1 MVDVVIK
8 LKGECFPDFEMLD
21 ARTASALR
29 KIISIT
35 SFRKR
40 VIVEE
45 QRAQKKY
52 EMGIL
57 CDEYLFWVI
66 IDASRGDCKKRQFT
80 VVPMTEDISPKHE
93 YRFDNC
99 VPNRLLEQTR
109 ISILSWNP
117 GLRRGREE
125 AIEELI
131 AGKWN
136 MNCAAR
142 GD

>member
-1 MVDVVIK
+1 MVGVIIK
-8 LKGECFPDFEMLD
+8 LQGEYFPDFEMLD

-35 SFRKR
+35 SFRRR
-40 VIVEE
+40 VSVEE

-66 IDASRGDCKKRQFT
+66 IDAPRGDCKERQFT
-80 VVPMTEDISPKHE
+80 VVPIDRRHFSPKPE
-93 YRFDNC
+93 YRFDNS

-117 GLRRGREE
+117 GP
-125 AIEELI
+125 
-131 AGKWN
+131 
-136 MNCAAR
+136 
-142 GD
+142 